1 MVTTPAVE
9 QKELIR
15 YRVEDGVAILEMDD
29 PQADRLAETMS
40 AIFLDGVTN
49 GLVTPRPRPVA
60 LDRHAVQEATRA
72 VG

>member
-1 MVTTPAVE
+1 MMNWIYKWHNPKV
-9 QKELIR
+9 
-15 YRVEDGVAILEMDD
+15 D